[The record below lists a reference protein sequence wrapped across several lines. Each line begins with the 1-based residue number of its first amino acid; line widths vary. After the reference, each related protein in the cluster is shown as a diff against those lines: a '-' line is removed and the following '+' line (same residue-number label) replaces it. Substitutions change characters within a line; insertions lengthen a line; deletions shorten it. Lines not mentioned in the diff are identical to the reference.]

1 MITRIGFAS
10 ALTAIVWCSTACAEI
25 PKASVKIGV
34 LTDLTGA
41 YSAPSGKGSVD
52 AVRMAVED
60 WGEKVKGKNIEVISA
75 DTLLKP
81 DVAAGI
87 ARRWIDVDGVDII
100 VDLIGSAVGLAV
112 QEVGRQSNKM
122 IVSTGAA
129 SSDLV
134 GKSCARTGIQWLFS
148 SAINAQALGK
158 GIVGSGADSWYFLA
172 VDTAGGKAIENDT
185 GAIVRASGG
194 KVLGSTRYPMA
205 TSDFSSF
212 LLQAQAAKPKVI
224 ALADAGDGIT
234 TALKQAA
241 EFNIAGTGTK
251 FVAPFVYI
259 TEVHALGLAAAQGL
273 LVVETFYWDQSDETR
288 AFSKRFFER
297 NKVMPT
303 QLQAGDYTAVTH
315 FLKAV
320 EKTDSVDGPTI
331 AAAMREIPIN
341 DFSVKNGRVRDDGS
355 VVRDRYIYE
364 VKKPSE
370 SKAPWDYYKVVG
382 SLKGGDVLPPLS
394 ESQCSLIKK

>member
-1 MITRIGFAS
+1 MIARIGIALS
-10 ALTAIVWCSTACAEI
+10 ALLCPCLLHAEI
-25 PKASVKIGV
+25 AKDTVKIGV

-41 YSAPSGKGSVD
+41 YSAPAGKGAVD

-60 WGEKVKGKNIEVISA
+60 WGGKVKGKKIEVISA

-87 ARRWIDVDGVDII
+87 ARRWFDVEGVDVI

-112 QEVGRQSNKM
+112 QEIGRQANKM
-122 IVSTGAA
+122 IISTGSA
-129 SSDLV
+129 SSALA
-134 GKSCARTGIQWLFS
+134 GKSCSRTGIQWLFS

-158 GIVGSGADSWYFLA
+158 GIVGSGSDTWYFLA

-185 GAIVRASGG
+185 GEIVRASGG
-194 KVLGSTRYPMA
+194 KVLGSTHYPLA

-241 EFNIAGTGTK
+241 EFNITGSGTK

-259 TEVHALGLAAAQGL
+259 TEIHALGLSAAQGL
-273 LVVETFYWDQSDETR
+273 LVVETFYWDQSDGTR
-288 AFSKRFFER
+288 AFSNRFFER
-297 NKVMPT
+297 NKAMPS

-320 EKTDSVDGPTI
+320 DKTNSVDGPTV
-331 AAAMREIPIN
+331 AAAMRGIPIN
-341 DFSVKNGRVRDDGS
+341 DFTVRNGTLREDGS

-370 SKAPWDYYKVVG
+370 SKAPWDYYKVVRMLNG
-382 SLKGGDVLPPLS
+382 RDVLSPLS
-394 ESQCSLIKK
+394 ESECPLINK